1 MNKIK
6 SKTENFNFVINWF
19 YVFYLISKNI
29 LHKFMHKIYIWMYIK
44 MQNFIKI
51 FEKFESINF
60 KS

>member
-19 YVFYLISKNI
+19 YVFYLILKNI
-29 LHKFMHKIYIWMYIK
+29 LHKFMHNIWMYIK